1 MAKKTGAVVSSVWG
15 VLRGSLSGRFSLA
28 VLAVWVLLA
37 LVSLVWTPYPLL
49 DQEKGSILA
58 APSWRHPLGTDAAG
72 ADVVSWLLKGSSVEL
87 AVAALVVFITF
98 LIGSAGIA
106 LTVSSHRIV
115 SRISTVAID
124 TLIAVPTIVIAMVIA
139 VPFGASIAVVVI
151 ACSCA
156 YSFTLMRIVR
166 PQALLAVSSDYVEAA
181 RWAGAGDWT
190 VFRRHVLPSV
200 APMMIIELSHC
211 AGTAVLAEVGLTYL
225 GVGMPSDIPSWGHT
239 LATSSQLISV
249 YPLTVV
255 WSGLCVAAGV
265 SALNIMGDSIREA
278 ADPVTNPRL
287 RSAVGGYSPCKQ
299 GEKGWHRPGHK
310 DDRGRGGQA

>member
-37 LVSLVWTPYPLL
+37 LVSLIWTPYPLL

-124 TLIAVPTIVIAMVIA
+124 TLIAVPTIVIAMVIV